1 MQSDM
6 RKSIKILKAA
16 GDRNRLRI
24 IKILQHKDGV
34 CVCEIQKILGVG
46 QSTTSRHL
54 RILEEAELIYPVR
67 EGKWINYFL
76 NERAKDNEIKSMLR
90 MLEKW
95 LEEDRQV
102 QIDLK
107 SLKTVSRT
115 FLCQA
120 E

>member
-1 MQSDM
+1 M

-54 RILEEAELIYPVR
+54 RILEEAELIYTVR
-67 EGKWINYFL
+67 EGKWINCFL
-76 NERAKDNEIKSMLR
+76 NERAKENEIKSMLR

-102 QIDLK
+102 RIDLK
-107 SLKTVSRT
+107 NLQTASRN
-115 FLCQA
+115 FL
-120 E
+120 

>member
-1 MQSDM
+1 MHNDM
-6 RKSIKILKAA
+6 RKCVKILKAV

-24 IKILQHKDGV
+24 IKLLQHKDGV
-34 CVCEIQKILGVG
+34 CVCEIQKIIGVG

-54 RILEEAELIYPVR
+54 RILEEADLIYPVR

-76 NERAKDNEIKSMLR
+76 NDRVKDGDIRSILR
-90 MLEKW
+90 MLDKW

-107 SLKTVSRT
+107 NLKTTDRAN
-115 FLCQA
+115 LCPI

>member
-1 MQSDM
+1 M
-6 RKSIKILKAA
+6 RKSIKILKAV

-76 NERAKDNEIKSMLR
+76 NEKAKESEIKSMLR

-95 LEEDRQV
+95 LEEDRQI

-107 SLKTVSRT
+107 NLNAVSRT
-115 FLCQA
+115 FLLQV